1 LSRMWVQKRKR
12 DQFYRLAKR
21 KGYRSRSAF
30 KLLQAS
36 RKYGLIRRENH
47 VVDLG
52 AAPGGWLQ
60 VARELV
66 GESGYVLGVDINPVE
81 PLPWSNVQT
90 VQGDIRDDLTVQ
102 SIVDRVGGKVDVV
115 LSDVSPNISGVW
127 EVDHAS
133 QIFLARRAF
142 ELAKRILNLGGNFLV
157 KVFHGSELNEFKN
170 EVKENFSFMK
180 LVKPAAS
187 RSESSEIYILAKGFK
202 Q

>member
-1 LSRMWVQKRKR
+1 MWIQKRKR

-36 RKYGLIRRENH
+36 RKYGLIRSENH
-47 VVDLG
+47 VVDIG

-66 GESGYVLGVDINPVE
+66 GEGGYVLGVDINPVE

-90 VQGDIRDDLTVQ
+90 IQGDLRDDLTVQ

-115 LSDVSPNISGVW
+115 LSDASPNISGVW

-133 QIFLARRAF
+133 QIFLARRCF
-142 ELAKRILNLGGNFLV
+142 ELAKRILNLGGNFFV
-157 KVFHGSELNEFKN
+157 KVFHGSELSEFKN

>member
-1 LSRMWVQKRKR
+1 MSRMWVQKRKR

-36 RKYGLIRRENH
+36 RKYGLIRSGNH